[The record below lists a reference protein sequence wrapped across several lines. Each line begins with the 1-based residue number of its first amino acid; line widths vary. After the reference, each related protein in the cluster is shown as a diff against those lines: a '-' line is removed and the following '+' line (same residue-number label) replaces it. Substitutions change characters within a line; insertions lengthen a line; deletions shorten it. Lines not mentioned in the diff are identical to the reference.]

1 MFAFWLTFAAILS
14 PPVFITKK
22 IMDANSR
29 IYVDSEIGRLKKV
42 IVHRPDEGIARIT
55 PKRAG
60 ELLFDDIVHLPNMQE
75 EHDIFVNVLRAFVG
89 KENVLAVRDLLAEST
104 RDEES
109 KYEVINKIID
119 FEELPYSFIP
129 RLAGLSPEQLADT
142 LITGY
147 LEREDRILFDPI
159 PNLIF
164 TRDIAVTVKDHVII
178 TKAAKTARFRENFL
192 TRLIFS
198 SHPRFRRLKGE
209 GKTINLNRVDKFPPS
224 KRGETISSEGGD
236 FMLLNKDFLLIG
248 CSERTNEYA
257 FQMLKNYLFD
267 RGIIKNVV
275 QVNIPQERTYMHI
288 DTVFT
293 QINHNHF
300 VAYHPIV
307 KEGLGSYVDVHR
319 FNGETIE
326 YPCLRDFLLAE
337 VNPNMEFIWAGRA
350 ESPYQEREQWTD
362 GCNLVALK
370 PGVAVTY
377 DRNPVT
383 EKAFKEF
390 GYKVIGAEKMLRD
403 IENGKISPEKVE
415 NTIIT
420 IPSNELSRARG
431 GSHCMTC
438 PIEREEVEAP

>member
-1 MFAFWLTFAAILS
+1 
-14 PPVFITKK
+14 
-22 IMDANSR
+22 MDPNSR
-29 IYVDSEIGRLKKV
+29 IYCSTEIGKLKKV
-42 IVHRPDEGIARIT
+42 LVHRPDEGIARIT

-60 ELLFDDIVHLPNMQE
+60 ELLFDDIVHLPRMQE
-75 EHDIFVNVLRAFVG
+75 EHDTFVSVLRAFVG
-89 KENVLAVRDLLAEST
+89 RENVLNVRDLLAESV

-129 RLAGLSPEQLADT
+129 RLASLSPEQLADT

-147 LEREDRILFDPI
+147 LEPEDRILFDPI

-164 TRDIAVTVKDHVII
+164 TRDIAVTVRDHVII

-198 SHPRFRRLKGE
+198 SHPVFRRLKAD

-224 KRGETISSEGGD
+224 KKGETISIEGGD
-236 FMLLNKDFLLIG
+236 VMILNEDYLLIG
-248 CSERTNEYA
+248 MSERTNDYA

-275 QVNIPQERTYMHI
+275 QVNIPAERSYMHI
-288 DTVFT
+288 DSVFT
-293 QINHNHF
+293 QINAHHF
-300 VAYHPIV
+300 VGFKPIV
-307 KEGLGSYVDVHR
+307 KDGLGSYVDVHR
-319 FNGETIE
+319 STGEEIE
-326 YPCLRDFLLAE
+326 YASLQDFLLTE
-337 VNPNMEFIWAGRA
+337 INPKIEIIWSGRG

-362 GCNLVALK
+362 GCNLVAVK
-370 PGVAVTY
+370 PGVVITY

-383 EKAFKEF
+383 ERAFREH
-390 GYKVIGAEKMLRD
+390 GYKVITAEKLLRD
-403 IENGKISPEKVE
+403 LNSEKLEINAIE

-420 IPSNELSRARG
+420 IPSSELSRARG
-431 GSHCMTC
+431 GSHCLTC
-438 PIEREEVEAP
+438 PLEREELEVS

>member
-1 MFAFWLTFAAILS
+1 M
-14 PPVFITKK
+14 PITTPL
-22 IMDANSR
+22 DPTVR
-29 IYVDSEIGRLKKV
+29 PFVDSEIGKLKKV

-75 EHDIFVNVLRAFVG
+75 EHDIFVGILKAFVG
-89 KENVLAVRDLLAEST
+89 KENVMNVRDLLAEST

-129 RLAGLSPEQLADT
+129 RLASLSSEQLADT

-147 LEREDRILFDPI
+147 LEPEDRILFDPI

-164 TRDIAVTVKDHVII
+164 TRDLAVMVRDHVII

-198 SHPRFRRLKGE
+198 SHPVFRRMKAD
-209 GKTINLNRVDKFPPS
+209 GKTVNLNRVDKFPPS
-224 KRGETISSEGGD
+224 KKGETISIEGGD
-236 FMLLNKDFLLIG
+236 IMTLHNDYLLVG

-257 FQMLKNYLFD
+257 IQMLRNYLFD

-275 QVNIPQERTYMHI
+275 QVNIPAERTYMHI

-293 QINHNHF
+293 QINHNHM
-300 VAYHPIV
+300 VGYKPIV
-307 KEGLGSYVDVHR
+307 QDGLGSYVDVYR
-319 FNGETIE
+319 ANGETIE
-326 YPCLRDFLLAE
+326 YACLKDFLLAE
-337 VNPNMEFIWAGRA
+337 INPKMEFIWAGRG

-362 GCNLVALK
+362 GCNLVTLK
-370 PGVAVTY
+370 PGVAITY

-383 EKAFKEF
+383 ERAFRDF
-390 GYKVIGAEKMLRD
+390 GYKVVGAEKLLRD
-403 IENGKISPEKVE
+403 IENGKTTPDKVE

-438 PIEREEVEAP
+438 PIEREPIFTTP

>member
-1 MFAFWLTFAAILS
+1 
-14 PPVFITKK
+14 
-22 IMDANSR
+22 MDANSR
-29 IYVDSEIGRLKKV
+29 VYVESEIGKLKKV

-55 PKRAG
+55 PQRAV
-60 ELLFDDIVHLPNMQE
+60 ELLFDDIVHLPNMQD
-75 EHDIFVNVLRAFVG
+75 EHDIFVRVLKAFVG
-89 KENVLAVRDLLAEST
+89 KENVLEVRDLLAEST

-109 KYEVINKIID
+109 KYEVINKIVD

-129 RLAGLSPEQLADT
+129 RLASLSPEELADV

-164 TRDIAVTVKDHVII
+164 TRDIAVTVKEHVLI

-198 SHPRFRRLKGE
+198 SHPVFRRLKAD

-224 KRGETISSEGGD
+224 KKGETISIEGGD
-236 FMLLNKDFLLIG
+236 VMVFHKDYLLIG
-248 CSERTNEYA
+248 NSERTNNYA
-257 FQMLKNYLFD
+257 FQCIKNYLFE

-275 QVNIPQERTYMHI
+275 QVNIPAERTYMHI
-288 DTVFT
+288 DTIFT
-293 QINHNHF
+293 QINHNHT
-300 VAYHPIV
+300 VAYKPIV
-307 KEGLGSYVDVHR
+307 KDGLGSYVDVYR
-319 FNGETIE
+319 ANGEEVE
-326 YPCLRDFLLAE
+326 YACLQDFMLAE
-337 VNPNMEFIWAGRA
+337 INPKMEFIWAGRG

-390 GYKVIGAEKMLRD
+390 GYKVINAEKLLRD
-403 IENGKISPEKVE
+403 IENGKVDPEKVE

-438 PIEREEVEAP
+438 PIEREEIVMIDK

>member
-1 MFAFWLTFAAILS
+1 
-14 PPVFITKK
+14 
-22 IMDANSR
+22 MDVNSR

-42 IVHRPDEGIARIT
+42 VVHRPDEGIARIT
-55 PKRAG
+55 PKRAE

-75 EHDIFVNVLRAFVG
+75 EHDIFINVLRAFVG
-89 KENVLAVRDLLAEST
+89 KENVYEVRDLLAEST

-147 LEREDRILFDPI
+147 LEPEDRILFDPI

-164 TRDIAVTVKDHVII
+164 TRDIAVTVKEHVII
-178 TKAAKTARFRENFL
+178 TKANKTARFRENFL

-198 SHPRFRRLKGE
+198 SHPVFRRLKAD

-224 KRGETISSEGGD
+224 KKGETLSIEGGD
-236 FMLLNKDFLLIG
+236 VMVLSKDYLLIG
-248 CSERTNEYA
+248 CSERTNNYA
-257 FQMLKNYLFD
+257 FQLLKNFLFD
-267 RGIIKNVV
+267 RGIIKNIV
-275 QVNIPQERTYMHI
+275 QVNIPAERTFMHI
-288 DTVFT
+288 DTIFT
-293 QINHNHF
+293 QINHNHL
-300 VAYHPIV
+300 VGYKPIV
-307 KEGLGSYVDVHR
+307 QDGLGSYVDVHR
-319 FNGETIE
+319 HTGEEVE
-326 YPCLRDFLLAE
+326 YPSLKDFLLAE
-337 VNPNMEFIWAGRA
+337 VNPKMEFIWAGRG
-350 ESPYQEREQWTD
+350 ETPFQEREQWTD

-370 PGVAVTY
+370 PGVAITY

-390 GYKVIGAEKMLRD
+390 GYKVVGAEKLLRD
-403 IENGKISPEKVE
+403 FESGKNSPEKVE

-420 IPSNELSRARG
+420 LPSNELSRARG

-438 PIEREEVEAP
+438 PIEREAI

>member
-1 MFAFWLTFAAILS
+1 
-14 PPVFITKK
+14 
-22 IMDANSR
+22 MDANSR

-75 EHDIFVNVLRAFVG
+75 EHDIFIKVLKAFVG
-89 KENVLAVRDLLAEST
+89 DENVLNIRDLLAEST
-104 RDEES
+104 RDEDS
-109 KYEVINKIID
+109 KYEVINK
-119 FEELPYSFIP
+119 FIP
-129 RLAGLSPEQLADT
+129 RLASLSPEQLADT

-147 LEREDRILFDPI
+147 LEPEDRILFDPI

-164 TRDIAVTVKDHVII
+164 TRDLAVTVKGHVII
-178 TKAAKTARFRENFL
+178 TKAAKEARFRENFL

-198 SHPRFRRLKGE
+198 SHPVFRRLKAD
-209 GKTINLNRVDKFPPS
+209 GKTVNLNRVDKFPPN
-224 KRGETISSEGGD
+224 KRGETVSIEGGD
-236 FMLLNKDFLLIG
+236 VMILNKDYLLVG
-248 CSERTNEYA
+248 ASERTNNYA
-257 FQMLKNYLFD
+257 FECLKNHLFD
-267 RGIIKNVV
+267 RGIIKNIV
-275 QVNIPQERTYMHI
+275 QVNIPAERSYMHI

-300 VAYHPIV
+300 VAYKPIV
-307 KEGLGSYVDVHR
+307 LDGLGSYVDVHR
-319 FNGETIE
+319 SNGEEVE
-326 YPCLRDFLLAE
+326 YPCLKDFLLAE
-337 VNPNMEFIWAGRA
+337 VNPKMEFIWAGRG

-362 GCNLVALK
+362 GCNLVTLK
-370 PGVAVTY
+370 PGVAITY

-383 EKAFKEF
+383 EQAFKEF
-390 GYKVIGAEKMLRD
+390 GYKVIRAEKLLKD
-403 IENGKISPEKVE
+403 IESGKTTAEKIE

-438 PIEREEVEAP
+438 PIEREEI

>member
-1 MFAFWLTFAAILS
+1 
-14 PPVFITKK
+14 
-22 IMDANSR
+22 MDVNSR

-42 IVHRPDEGIARIT
+42 VVHRPDEGIARIT
-55 PKRAG
+55 PKRAE

-75 EHDIFVNVLRAFVG
+75 EHDIFINVLRAFLG
-89 KENVLAVRDLLAEST
+89 KENVYEVRDLLAEST

-147 LEREDRILFDPI
+147 LEPEDRILFDPI

-164 TRDIAVTVKDHVII
+164 TRDIAVTVKEHVII
-178 TKAAKTARFRENFL
+178 TKANKTARFRENFL

-198 SHPRFRRLKGE
+198 SHPVFRRLKAD

-224 KRGETISSEGGD
+224 KKGETLSIEGGD
-236 FMLLNKDFLLIG
+236 VMVLSKDYLLIG
-248 CSERTNEYA
+248 CSERTNNYA
-257 FQMLKNYLFD
+257 FQLLKNFLFD
-267 RGIIKNVV
+267 RGIIKNIV
-275 QVNIPQERTYMHI
+275 QVNIPAERTFMHI
-288 DTVFT
+288 DTIFT
-293 QINHNHF
+293 QINHNHL
-300 VAYHPIV
+300 VGYKPIV
-307 KEGLGSYVDVHR
+307 QDGLGSYVDVHR
-319 FNGETIE
+319 HTGEEVE
-326 YPCLRDFLLAE
+326 YPSLKDFLLAE
-337 VNPNMEFIWAGRA
+337 VNPKMEFIWAGRG
-350 ESPYQEREQWTD
+350 ETPFQEREQWTD

-370 PGVAVTY
+370 PGVAITY

-390 GYKVIGAEKMLRD
+390 GYKVVGAEKLLRD
-403 IENGKISPEKVE
+403 FESGKNSPEKVE

-420 IPSNELSRARG
+420 LPSNELSRARG

-438 PIEREEVEAP
+438 PIEREAI

>member
-1 MFAFWLTFAAILS
+1 
-14 PPVFITKK
+14 
-22 IMDANSR
+22 MDANSR

-60 ELLFDDIVHLPNMQE
+60 ELLFDDIVHLPNMQD
-75 EHDIFVNVLRAFVG
+75 EHDIFVRVLKAFVG
-89 KENVLAVRDLLAEST
+89 QDNVLNVRELLVESMQ
-104 RDEES
+104 DEES

-119 FEELPYSFIP
+119 FEELPYTFIP

-147 LEREDRILFDPI
+147 LEPEDRILFDPI

-164 TRDIAVTVKDHVII
+164 TRDLAVTVKDHVII
-178 TKAAKTARFRENFL
+178 TKAAKQARFRENFL

-198 SHPRFRRLKGE
+198 SHPVFRRLE
-209 GKTINLNRVDKFPPS
+209 ADGKTINLNRVDKFPPS
-224 KRGETISSEGGD
+224 KRGEMVSIEGGD
-236 FMLLNKDFLLIG
+236 VMIINEDYLLIG
-248 CSERTNEYA
+248 MSERTNNYA
-257 FQMLKNYLFD
+257 FECLKNYLFD
-267 RGIIKNVV
+267 RNIVKNIV
-275 QVNIPQERTYMHI
+275 QVNIPAERSYMHI

-300 VAYHPIV
+300 VAYKPIV
-307 KEGLGSYVDVHR
+307 LDGLGSYVDVHR
-319 FNGETIE
+319 SNGEEVE
-326 YPCLRDFLLAE
+326 YACLRDFLLAE
-337 VNPNMEFIWAGRA
+337 VNPKMEFIWAGLGL
-350 ESPYQEREQWTD
+350 SPYQEREQWTD
-362 GCNLVALK
+362 GCNLVTLK

-377 DRNPVT
+377 DRNPTT

-390 GYKVIGAEKMLRD
+390 GYKVIGAEKLLRD
-403 IENGKISPEKVE
+403 IENGKITAESVE

-438 PIEREEVEAP
+438 PIERELILPQ

>member
-1 MFAFWLTFAAILS
+1 
-14 PPVFITKK
+14 
-22 IMDANSR
+22 MDANSR
-29 IYVDSEIGRLKKV
+29 IYVDSEIGKLKKV

-60 ELLFDDIVHLPNMQE
+60 ELLFDDIVHLPNMQD
-75 EHDIFVNVLRAFVG
+75 EHDIFIKVLKSFMGDSNVL
-89 KENVLAVRDLLAEST
+89 EIRDLLAEST

-109 KYEVINKIID
+109 KYEVINKITD

-147 LEREDRILFDPI
+147 LEPEDRILFDPI
-159 PNLIF
+159 PNLLF
-164 TRDIAVTVKDHVII
+164 TRDIAVTVKEHVLI

-198 SHPRFRRLKGE
+198 SHPVFRRLKAD

-224 KRGETISSEGGD
+224 KKGETISIEGGD
-236 FMLLNKDFLLIG
+236 VMMLNADTLLVG
-248 CSERTNEYA
+248 CSERTNDYA
-257 FQMLKNYLFD
+257 FQMIKNFLFD
-267 RGIIKNVV
+267 RGIVKNMV
-275 QVNIPQERTYMHI
+275 QVNIPAERSYMHI

-293 QINHNHF
+293 QINKNHF
-300 VAYHPIV
+300 VGYKPIV
-307 KEGLGSYVDVHR
+307 QDGLGSFVDVHR
-319 FNGETIE
+319 SNGEEIE
-326 YPCLRDFLLAE
+326 YPSLKDFLLAE
-337 VNPNMEFIWAGRA
+337 INPKMEFIWAGLG

-362 GCNLVALK
+362 GCNLVAVK
-370 PGVAVTY
+370 PGVAITY

-383 EKAFKEF
+383 ERAFREF
-390 GYKVIGAEKMLRD
+390 GYKVVRAEKLLR
-403 IENGKISPEKVE
+403 EFESGKTSPDNIE

-438 PIEREEVEAP
+438 PIEREPVE

>member
-1 MFAFWLTFAAILS
+1 MN
-14 PPVFITKK
+14 
-22 IMDANSR
+22 ANSR
-29 IYVDSEIGRLKKV
+29 IYVDSEIGRLKRV

-75 EHDIFVNVLRAFVG
+75 EHDIFTDVLRAFLG
-89 KENVLAVRDLLAEST
+89 KENVLEVRNLLAEST

-147 LEREDRILFDPI
+147 LEPEDRILFDPI

-164 TRDIAVTVKDHVII
+164 TRDIAVTIKDYVII
-178 TKAAKTARFRENFL
+178 TKANKSARFRENFL
-192 TRLIFS
+192 ARLIFG
-198 SHPRFRRLKGE
+198 SHPIFRRLKAD

-224 KRGETISSEGGD
+224 KKGETVSIEGGD
-236 FMLLNKDFLLIG
+236 VMVLNQDYLLIG
-248 CSERTNEYA
+248 CSERTNNYA
-257 FQMLKNYLFD
+257 FQLLKETLFD
-267 RGIIKNVV
+267 RGIVKNVV
-275 QVNIPQERTYMHI
+275 QVNIPAERTYMHI

-293 QINHNHF
+293 QIHHHHV
-300 VAYHPIV
+300 VAYKPIV
-307 KEGLGSYVDVHR
+307 QDGLGSFVDVHR
-319 FNGETIE
+319 HTGEEVE
-326 YPCLRDFLLAE
+326 YPCLKDFLLTE
-337 VNPNMEFIWAGRA
+337 VNPKMEFIWAGQG

-370 PGVAVTY
+370 PGVAITY
-377 DRNPVT
+377 DRNPIT
-383 EKAFKEF
+383 ERAFKSF
-390 GYKVIGAEKMLRD
+390 GYKVIGAEKLLRD
-403 IENGKISPEKVE
+403 IDNGKISPDQVE

-420 IPSNELSRARG
+420 IPSYELSRARG

-438 PIEREEVEAP
+438 PIEREEIGHL

>member
-1 MFAFWLTFAAILS
+1 
-14 PPVFITKK
+14 
-22 IMDANSR
+22 MDINSR

-75 EHDIFVNVLRAFVG
+75 EHDTFVLVLQAFLG
-89 KENVLAVRDLLAEST
+89 KENVLEVRDLLAEST

-109 KYEVINKIID
+109 KYEVINKITD

-147 LEREDRILFDPI
+147 LEPEDRILFDPI

-164 TRDIAVTVKDHVII
+164 TRDIAVTIKDYVII
-178 TKAAKTARFRENFL
+178 TKANKSARFRENFL

-198 SHPRFRRLKGE
+198 SHPVFRRLKAD

-224 KRGETISSEGGD
+224 KKGETVSIEGGD
-236 FMLLNKDFLLIG
+236 VMVLNKDYLLIG
-248 CSERTNEYA
+248 CSERTNNYA
-257 FQMLKNYLFD
+257 FQLLKETLFD
-267 RGIIKNVV
+267 RGIVKNVV
-275 QVNIPQERTYMHI
+275 QVNIPAERTYMHI

-293 QINHNHF
+293 QINHHHM
-300 VAYHPIV
+300 VAYKPIV
-307 KEGLGSYVDVHR
+307 QDGLGSYVDVHR
-319 FNGETIE
+319 HTGEEVE
-326 YPCLRDFLLAE
+326 YPSLKDFLLAE
-337 VNPNMEFIWAGRA
+337 INPKMEFIWAGQG

-370 PGVAVTY
+370 PGVAITY
-377 DRNPVT
+377 DRNPIT
-383 EKAFKEF
+383 ERAFKSF
-390 GYKVIGAEKMLRD
+390 GYKVVGAEKLLRD
-403 IENGKISPEKVE
+403 IDNGKISPDQVE

-420 IPSNELSRARG
+420 IPSYELSRARG

-438 PIEREEVEAP
+438 PIEREEI

>member
-1 MFAFWLTFAAILS
+1 
-14 PPVFITKK
+14 
-22 IMDANSR
+22 MDANSR
-29 IYVDSEIGRLKKV
+29 IFVDSEIGKLKKV

-75 EHDIFVNVLRAFVG
+75 EHDIFVRVLNAFLG
-89 KENVLAVRDLLAEST
+89 KENVLEVRDLLVEST

-147 LEREDRILFDPI
+147 LEPEDRILFDPI

-164 TRDIAVTVKDHVII
+164 TRDIAITVKDYVII
-178 TKAAKTARFRENFL
+178 TKANKSARFRENFL

-198 SHPRFRRLKGE
+198 SHPVFRKLKAD

-224 KRGETISSEGGD
+224 KKGETISIEGGD
-236 FMLLNKDFLLIG
+236 VMMLNKDYLLIG

-257 FQMLKNYLFD
+257 FQMLRNHLFE
-267 RGIIKNVV
+267 RGIMPNVV
-275 QVNIPQERTYMHI
+275 QVNIPHERSYMHI

-293 QINHNHF
+293 QVNRNHM
-300 VAYHPIV
+300 VAFHPIV
-307 KEGLGSYVDVHR
+307 SEGLGSYVDVFR
-319 FNGETIE
+319 ANGEHIE
-326 YPCLRDFLLAE
+326 YASLRDFLLAE
-337 VNPNMEFIWAGRA
+337 INPQMEFIWAGMG

-383 EKAFKEF
+383 ERAFKQF
-390 GYKVIGAEKMLRD
+390 GYKVIGAEKLLRD
-403 IENGKISPEKVE
+403 IDSGRVNPETVE

-438 PIEREEVEAP
+438 PVERETMD